1 MKARVRSVRWEAQD
15 ILGFRLEPLPGAHLA
30 PFTAGAH
37 VDVALRPGLT
47 RSYSL
52 LNDPREH
59 GAYEIAVQLD
69 PASRGGSRHIHE
81 EWRAGQLVE
90 VSEPRNNFPLEENSA
105 HTVLVAGGIGI
116 TPMLSMIAR
125 LQRLGSSWE
134 LHYAVRTRARAAF
147 LDQLAAFAQVHVTID
162 DEPSTPRLDLQRL
175 LGSLAPQAHAYCCG
189 PAGMLAAYRE
199 HGAHLGKRL
208 HFEYFSADTQPA
220 CQGGYRLVLQRSGKT
235 LEVKAGETMLDA
247 LLNAGVDVGFACT
260 EGVCGSCRVP
270 VLHGVPDHR
279 DVFLTQDERD
289 ANDAVMVCCSGA
301 RTPSLTLDL

>member
-69 PASRGGSRHIHE
+69 PATRGGSRHIHE

-116 TPMLSMIAR
+116 TPMLSMIPR
-125 LQRLGSSWE
+125 LQRLGLSPIHLS
-134 LHYAVRTRARAAF
+134 
-147 LDQLAAFAQVHVTID
+147 
-162 DEPSTPRLDLQRL
+162 
-175 LGSLAPQAHAYCCG
+175 AP
-189 PAGMLAAYRE
+189 
-199 HGAHLGKRL
+199 
-208 HFEYFSADTQPA
+208 T
-220 CQGGYRLVLQRSGKT
+220 
-235 LEVKAGETMLDA
+235 
-247 LLNAGVDVGFACT
+247 
-260 EGVCGSCRVP
+260 
-270 VLHGVPDHR
+270 
-279 DVFLTQDERD
+279 
-289 ANDAVMVCCSGA
+289 
-301 RTPSLTLDL
+301 

>member
-69 PASRGGSRHIHE
+69 PATRGGSRHIHE

-105 HTVLVAGGIGI
+105 HTVLLPWGWW
-116 TPMLSMIAR
+116 LAR
-125 LQRLGSSWE
+125 RE
-134 LHYAVRTRARAAF
+134 RAAAS
-147 LDQLAAFAQVHVTID
+147 LWGLSPLPLRPTL
-162 DEPSTPRLDLQRL
+162 PSPRHSR
-175 LGSLAPQAHAYCCG
+175 AKP
-189 PAGMLAAYRE
+189 
-199 HGAHLGKRL
+199 
-208 HFEYFSADTQPA
+208 
-220 CQGGYRLVLQRSGKT
+220 
-235 LEVKAGETMLDA
+235 
-247 LLNAGVDVGFACT
+247 
-260 EGVCGSCRVP
+260 
-270 VLHGVPDHR
+270 
-279 DVFLTQDERD
+279 
-289 ANDAVMVCCSGA
+289 
-301 RTPSLTLDL
+301 

>member
-1 MKARVRSVRWEAQD
+1 M
-15 ILGFRLEPLPGAHLA
+15 
-30 PFTAGAH
+30 
-37 VDVALRPGLT
+37 
-47 RSYSL
+47 
-52 LNDPREH
+52 
-59 GAYEIAVQLD
+59 QLD
-69 PASRGGSRHIHE
+69 PATRGGSRHIHE
-81 EWRAGQLVE
+81 EWRTGQLVE

-105 HTVLVAGGIGI
+105 HAVLVAGGIGI

-125 LQRLGSSWE
+125 LQRLGYSWE

-175 LGSLAPQAHAYCCG
+175 LGSLAPQLYPVAG
-189 PAGMLAAYRE
+189 PPACWPRTASMAPTWAS
-199 HGAHLGKRL
+199 ACTSSI
-208 HFEYFSADTQPA
+208 SADTQPA
-220 CQGGYRLVLQRSGKT
+220 CQGGYRLELQRSGKT

-247 LLNAGVDVGFACT
+247 LLNAGVDVGFACRRRLR
-260 EGVCGSCRVP
+260 GSCRVP

-301 RTPSLTLDL
+301 RTPSPYPGPLDGHADRQQEHREFRLPRPHGTGHRRQPRRGRGDRPPVPRLRRASR

>member
-1 MKARVRSVRWEAQD
+1 VM
-15 ILGFRLEPLPGAHLA
+15 
-30 PFTAGAH
+30 
-37 VDVALRPGLT
+37 
-47 RSYSL
+47 
-52 LNDPREH
+52 
-59 GAYEIAVQLD
+59 
-69 PASRGGSRHIHE
+69 
-81 EWRAGQLVE
+81 
-90 VSEPRNNFPLEENSA
+90 
-105 HTVLVAGGIGI
+105 
-116 TPMLSMIAR
+116 PMLSMIAR

-220 CQGGYRLVLQRSGKT
+220 CQGGYRLELQRSGKT